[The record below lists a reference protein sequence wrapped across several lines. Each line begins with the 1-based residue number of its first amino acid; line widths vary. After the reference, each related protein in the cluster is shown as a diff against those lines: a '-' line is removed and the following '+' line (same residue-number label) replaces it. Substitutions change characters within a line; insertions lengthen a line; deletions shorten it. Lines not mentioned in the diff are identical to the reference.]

1 MQQENYTN
9 ERIMS
14 FLNASRKH
22 IIGSNELNDL
32 MQLDYLEDYSFRK
45 TECMFYIKPN
55 LGEHL
60 IHYLKVIR
68 KTQ

>member
-1 MQQENYTN
+1 
-9 ERIMS
+9 MS

-22 IIGSNELNDL
+22 IIGSHELNNL
-32 MQLDYLEDYSFRK
+32 MELDYLDHDIQFRK

-68 KTQ
+68 QTQ